1 MPGGNRRA
9 DRNENVVRAGG
20 LLQVQSIR
28 ANPDEAFAERQML
41 RHGHVDVEDLS
52 TMVSRLRVL
61 RVDVVADVGGKV
73 EAVLLAEIA
82 NQQPWLEGSS

>member
-1 MPGGNRRA
+1 
-9 DRNENVVRAGG
+9 
-20 LLQVQSIR
+20 
-28 ANPDEAFAERQML
+28 ML

-52 TMVSRLRVL
+52 TMVIRLRVL

-82 NQQPWLEGSS
+82 NQPPMARRFKLA